1 MFSKKSSH
9 LIMKV
14 KEQVIRGKTYQ
25 AFKPSIDDR
34 YGQDIASHDG
44 LRIPAISVSSVKEIL
59 LLTKD
64 TTDVVC
70 IDEIQFYDSKI
81 VETCRQFADNGK
93 IVIVSGLDKDFR
105 DEFFPFK
112 DKRLNMSHLIQ
123 AADEITYL
131 QAICNFK
138 TDQDQICGEKAARS
152 QKFVDGEIAPY
163 ETETIQIGND
173 KETEERKTT
182 YASRCRQHFK
192 FYKEKQCFLNN

>member
-14 KEQVIRGKTYQ
+14 KEYVIRGKTYQ
-25 AFKPSIDDR
+25 AFKPSIDNR

-44 LRIPAISVSSVKEIL
+44 LRLPAITVSSVKEIL

-64 TTDVVC
+64 STDVVC
-70 IDEIQFYDSKI
+70 IDEIQFYDSEIIEICK
-81 VETCRQFADNGK
+81 QFANHGK
-93 IVIVSGLDKDFR
+93 TVIVSGLDKDFR

-112 DKRLNMSHLIQ
+112 DKMLNMSHLIK
-123 AADEITYL
+123 AADEIIYL

-138 TDQDQICGEKAARS
+138 TDQNQICGEKATRS
-152 QKFVDGEIAPY
+152 QKFINGEIAPY
-163 ETETIQIGND
+163 ETKTVQIGND
-173 KETEERKTT
+173 QVTEERKTT

-192 FYKEKQCFLNN
+192 FYKEKQCFLNG